1 MRVAKLFRTTMFGI
15 FLLFGVIALS
25 TSALCVYTVDRQLT
39 AEYEANSR
47 AIAEIIADGSVDI
60 ILNRDAS
67 ALQSLIDQFKDIQA
81 IRYIY
86 IVDEAGEMLAHT
98 FVPGVPAEIAAG
110 GRQSVET
117 VHRRLPGFGQFI
129 EVSHPILEGAAGAV
143 HVGMDKGLIAL
154 KIQTAIGREIYLI
167 SILFIVSIVG
177 SFFLVNMAARPLGR
191 LGGYAMHLAAPGAP
205 TALTSEDM
213 RSLLERSDEVGQLAR
228 LCLHLARRDGP
239 TPTAE
244 PAPLPTGG

>member
-67 ALQSLIDQFKDIQA
+67 ALQSRIDQFKDIQA

-110 GRQSVET
+110 DRRSAET

-129 EVSHPILEGAAGAV
+129 EVSHPILEGTAGAV

-167 SILFIVSIVG
+167 SILFIVSIVA

-244 PAPLPTGG
+244 PAPLPTRG